1 MMPDG
6 KTAKRRGSSFRL
18 RSLSRKDALRTG
30 TADAVNLRGIS
41 QCGFLMMLMLWS
53 KNGRLAI
60 LTGFFDGCVM
70 TVLPV

>member
-6 KTAKRRGSSFRL
+6 KTAKRRDRSFRL
-18 RSLSRKDALRTG
+18 RSLSRKDALWTG
-30 TADAVNLRGIS
+30 TADAVNLRGIG

-53 KNGRLAI
+53 KNGRLTI
-60 LTGFFDGCVM
+60 LTGFFDACVM